1 MMDVDEPN
9 AVAGSST
16 AESASRRNNK
26 APRRRKVKKPK
37 VTETPSDLTGDK
49 KPSPAQ
55 SAGSSSNKPIVFEDS
70 DCELDAVVMDD
81 PIRGAD
87 VHSPEPCASVSFM
100 FA

>member
-1 MMDVDEPN
+1 MMDVNEPN

-26 APRRRKVKKPK
+26 ARRRRKLKKPK

-49 KPSPAQ
+49 KPSPSQ
-55 SAGSSSNKPIVFEDS
+55 SAGSSTNKPIVFEES
-70 DCELDAVVMDD
+70 DCKVDAIVMND

-87 VHSPEPCASVSFM
+87 VHSPEPCAPVSSW